1 MISFIIA
8 SVLVVVLNVFSDV
21 YTFRQDT
28 FSPYGITNQVV
39 IISQTLSFAA
49 TIYIFQ
55 KIMAKFID

>member
-8 SVLVVVLNVFSDV
+8 SVVVVALNVFSDV

-39 IISQTLSFAA
+39 IIS
-49 TIYIFQ
+49 
-55 KIMAKFID
+55 

>member
-8 SVLVVVLNVFSDV
+8 SVVVVVLNVFSDV
-21 YTFRQDT
+21 YT